1 MGKIIPRK
9 NESLTKLGTG
19 GPLAWL
25 LTKFIES
32 VNTMSTHLFHF
43 RWQAMQFDECK
54 KQLWEGDV
62 MLIMDF
68 STNYSHHK
76 HDEIHGAF

>member
-1 MGKIIPRK
+1 M
-9 NESLTKLGTG
+9 
-19 GPLAWL
+19 
-25 LTKFIES
+25 
-32 VNTMSTHLFHF
+32 HLFHF
-43 RWQAMQFDECK
+43 YWQAMQFDECK

-76 HDEIHGAF
+76 QGEIHGTFGAEGKQPSILL